1 MEKQMKY
8 FKREEFNCTHT
19 GNNKMDDAFLEKLDE
34 LREACGFPF
43 VITSGYRDPS
53 HPNEVNKEKPGTH
66 SEGIACDIRVRNGVE
81 RMNIVHQA
89 LKLDFG
95 GIGVAKTFVHV
106 DTRKTT
112 PVMWT
117 YS

>member
-1 MEKQMKY
+1 MKY
-8 FKREEFNCTHT
+8 FRLEEFDCTHT
-19 GNNKMDDAFLEKLDE
+19 GLNEMDQAFLKRLVQ

-43 VITSGYRDPS
+43 VITSGYRHES
-53 HPNEVNKEKPGTH
+53 HPNEVNKKNPGTH
-66 SEGIACDIRVRNGVE
+66 NQGIAADIRVTSGVE
-81 RMNIVHQA
+81 RMNIVHEA
-89 LKLDFG
+89 VKMDFG

-106 DTRKTT
+106 DDRKTT